1 MDQLASLLDF
11 SSKEACWNSLIK
23 PQAFFDV
30 VAQDFAKMAQ
40 FTYHLQEAKKV
51 TEYTN
56 SLRLKDLQG
65 K

>member
-1 MDQLASLLDF
+1 
-11 SSKEACWNSLIK
+11 
-23 PQAFFDV
+23 
-30 VAQDFAKMAQ
+30 QDFAKMAQ